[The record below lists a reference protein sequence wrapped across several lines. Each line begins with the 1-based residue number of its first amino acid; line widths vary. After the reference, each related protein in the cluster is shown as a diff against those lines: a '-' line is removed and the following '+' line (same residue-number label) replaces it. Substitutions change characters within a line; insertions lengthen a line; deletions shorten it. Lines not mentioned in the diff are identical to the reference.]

1 VVSKGRE
8 KGKRGTTQKKG
19 AMRVSQ
25 GGSKSK
31 KKSTY
36 YGHQRIL
43 VTGASGCV
51 GGFLVSD
58 LLRRGYQV
66 VATDLKGKSF
76 PAGRER
82 LTIIEGDL
90 SDPVFTASLVEDMD
104 AVINTAAVVDISLP
118 YSMLAPIN
126 VDAVRVLFE
135 KAKQIGVKHF
145 IQFSSGA
152 LYKASTTRIRETV
165 PLEARNDYAKSKMDA
180 EMILFSKPR
189 VMMPY
194 VTVIRPALIYGP
206 RGKVLM
212 ASIATLP
219 PLVKSLGPYYVKMV
233 GGPKTNMVH
242 GEDVARA
249 AVFLLN
255 NPRAY
260 GEVFNVAD
268 NDPRHFTDFI
278 NSAMEAY
285 GLKPLGSGIPY
296 PPVTLLNSIMPYIAR
311 DEIFN
316 PLNRISSML
325 WNRIVKK
332 YRLQKELSPRI
343 DKESLEFGIQ
353 DIIFDASKIKALGFQ
368 LKYPRFQ
375 KGWKNTVEWYQENH
389 WIPRSGRR

>member
-1 VVSKGRE
+1 VSKGRE
-8 KGKRGTTQKKG
+8 KGKRESTQKKG
-19 AMRVSQ
+19 ATRVSQ

-31 KKSTY
+31 KKSTC

-51 GGFLVSD
+51 GGFLVSE

-90 SDPVFTASLVEDMD
+90 SDPVFTASLLEDMD

-135 KAKQIGVKHF
+135 KAKQTGVKHF

-152 LYKASTTRIRETV
+152 LYKASTTPIRETM

-285 GLKPLGSGIPY
+285 GLKPLGSGVPY
-296 PPVTLLNSIMPYIAR
+296 PPVTLLHSTMPYIAR

-353 DIIFDASKIKALGFQ
+353 DIIFDARKIKALGFQ

-375 KGWKNTVEWYQENH
+375 KGWKSTVEWYQENH
-389 WIPRSGRR
+389 WIPRSGRM